1 MILTKTD
8 KNYTKSMIICYPNIT
23 KMLPNCNIIEMLYM
37 IMYGIIKKN
46 KYKERL
52 KMEFKDTVMGRITK
66 DALMNPD
73 WNGLT
78 EEEAERKVQE
88 FGTAE
93 NARDNVTY
101 GSEIAAIEGIAKVV
115 ELSDEEKE
123 ALTEAIY
130 TQGVVPEKIAEKM
143 REKLEPSNKSESV
156 IRILSDIHDNW
167 VRTNG
172 KKFDGRMKNYQFV
185 DLRLLSLKEAQADL
199 LFVKPILEAA
209 GIEIPM
215 VELEGSLEIERNNL
229 LKANGIDSLE
239 KLVEKIS
246 EGADFYPALEGVQT
260 NRTGEAT
267 EISEEGAVREEG
279 ESKDIT
285 DILKEQPEVAE
296 KMARQVVREAD
307 LEPEFQSMKERQE
320 FDKEVAAGKYGYVSD
335 EYGNL
340 IIVER
345 ELDEQTSPEKMAEY
359 SEAIQDAEETIRDEV
374 TRDDKTNGLDG
385 QDDGNR

>member
-1 MILTKTD
+1 MDL
-8 KNYTKSMIICYPNIT
+8 
-23 KMLPNCNIIEMLYM
+23 
-37 IMYGIIKKN
+37 
-46 KYKERL
+46 
-52 KMEFKDTVMGRITK
+52 KDTVMGQITK
-66 DALMNPD
+66 DALMN

-130 TQGVVPEKIAEKM
+130 TQGSVPEEIAEKM
-143 REKLEPSNKSESV
+143 RVKLEPSNKSESV

-172 KKFDGRMKNYQFV
+172 NKFDGRMKNYQFV

-239 KLVEKIS
+239 KLAKKIS

-260 NRTGEAT
+260 NRTGETT

-296 KMARQVVREAD
+296 KMARQVVREAE

-320 FDKEVAAGKYGYVSD
+320 FDKDVATGKYGYVTND
-335 EYGNL
+335 DGTL
-340 IIVER
+340 TIVER
-345 ELDEQTSPEKMAEY
+345 ELEEATSPEKMVEY
-359 SEAIQDAEETIRDEV
+359 SEAIQEAEDAIRDEV
-374 TRDDKTNGLDG
+374 TRDDKTNGLDE
-385 QDDGNR
+385 QDDVKR